1 MKKYQLAAIATT
13 VALLSSSSDALASG
27 TGFQNITQGIAS
39 SANNVPKLLGIVAY
53 IGGIGMGIAGALKL
67 KAHVDNPGQA
77 PLKDGLARLGIG
89 GALLALPTLL
99 EAMSTAV
106 GTGANANTGA
116 VTTFTGT
123 SF

>member
-27 TGFQNITQGIAS
+27 AGFQSITSGIAA

-53 IGGIGMGIAGALKL
+53 IGGIGLGIAGALKL
-67 KAHVDNPGQA
+67 KGHVENPGQT

-89 GALLALPTLL
+89 GCLLALPTLL
-99 EAMSTAV
+99 EAMSSAVGSGTAV
-106 GTGANANTGA
+106 NSNAVDA
-116 VTTFTGT
+116 FSGT

>member
-53 IGGIGMGIAGALKL
+53 IGGIGLGIAGALKL
-67 KAHVDNPGQA
+67 KGHVDNPGQVA
-77 PLKDGLARLGIG
+77 LKDGLARLGIG
-89 GALLALPTLL
+89 GCLLALPTLL

-123 SF
+123 TF

>member
-27 TGFQNITQGIAS
+27 AGFQSITQGIAS

-67 KAHVDNPGQA
+67 KAHVDNPSQA
-77 PLKDGLARLGIG
+77 PLKDGLARLGVG
-89 GALLALPTLL
+89 GCLLALPAVLD
-99 EAMSTAV
+99 AMGTAIGTST
-106 GTGANANTGA
+106 NANTGA

-123 SF
+123 TF